1 MLIKYTIQITW
12 FVNDSHTK
20 VTSPRTGRKKA
31 AQKLK
36 LHFIRI
42 RHCGECICRWV
53 WVFAQL
59 ECFDVTWNKFW
70 NVAHT
75 KNFENRQPPLFRFA
89 MAERRRQRGQPNLG
103 GRPKGHRDTCLNL
116 DLRDNER
123 RWKWKRS
130 KLLVSFNTVV
140 WATWQNM
147 FLDLLEQPSCAKLQT
162 QRQTQTQRQMHSPQW
177 RIRMKWSLSFCAAF
191 FLPVR
196 GDVTFVWE
204 SVRNHVIVIV

>member
-12 FVNDSHTK
+12 FVTDSHTK

-31 AQKLK
+31 AQKLR

-42 RHCGECICRWV
+42 RHCGECIRRWV
-53 WVFAQL
+53 RVFAQL

-89 MAERRRQRGQPNLG
+89 MAERRSQRGQPNLG
-103 GRPKGHRDTCLNL
+103 GRPEGHRATCINL
-116 DLRDNER
+116 DLHDNER

-130 KLLVSFNTVV
+130 KLLVSGSICFWISRNNRGIGHVSYRIIY
-140 WATWQNM
+140 
-147 FLDLLEQPSCAKLQT
+147 LLGLTIPYYL
-162 QRQTQTQRQMHSPQW
+162 
-177 RIRMKWSLSFCAAF
+177 RIKESLRFRSSMWKRC
-191 FLPVR
+191 LLH
-196 GDVTFVWE
+196 G
-204 SVRNHVIVIV
+204 I